1 MARHMNRRRPTLR
14 SGVPIWLHDQQLK
27 QSYPRLRGA
36 RRGDVAIVGGGMTGM
51 LAALTFA
58 EAGVSTIVLEA
69 GYVSSGSTVASSAL
83 LLHEPD
89 KGLTELTRRYGSA
102 ASRRLWQLSCD
113 AVPDLTATL
122 RQHSIECELV
132 ERDAVYYATQKEA
145 AAALYD
151 EYRRR
156 VKAGFSAEWLTP
168 GALRDLTAIAG
179 HGAVLSTGNA
189 QFNPYTACLGLA
201 RAAASSGAQI
211 FERSRVVRIEQLRQ
225 GVRLHTPSGT
235 VNARSVVVATG
246 YATPSFR
253 PLAGRFRMYWTYVLA
268 TERLTPSRRRELGL
282 GEVMVWDTDRPYQYC
297 RWTADHRLLLGGGD
311 RRVRPGPQRNLR
323 FSTATAEL
331 REHFEALF
339 PALTNIRVE
348 RAWEGRFA
356 KTPDSFPYIG
366 PHRRYPRHLFA
377 LGYGGNGMTFSA
389 IAARMLLEHWQGKP
403 SRDHRLFAFG
413 RMR

>member
-1 MARHMNRRRPTLR
+1 M
-14 SGVPIWLHDQQLK
+14 PIWLHQQQLK
-27 QSYPRLRGA
+27 QSYPQLRGGHRA
-36 RRGDVAIVGGGMTGM
+36 EVAIVGGGLTGM

-89 KGLTELTRRYGSA
+89 KGLMELTRRYGSA
-102 ASRRLWQLSCD
+102 ASRRLWQLSRD

-132 ERDAVYYATQKEA
+132 ERHAVYYAAHKEA
-145 AAALYD
+145 AAPLYD
-151 EYRRR
+151 EFRHR
-156 VKAGFSAEWLTP
+156 VRAGFSAEWLTP

-179 HGAVLSTGNA
+179 HGAVLTTGNA
-189 QFNPYTACLGLA
+189 QFNPYRACVGLA
-201 RAAASSGAQI
+201 RAATSSGAQI
-211 FERSRVVRIEQLRQ
+211 FERSRVARIEPQHH
-225 GVRLHTPSGT
+225 GVRLRTPTGT
-235 VNARSVVVATG
+235 VTARSVVVATG
-246 YATPSFR
+246 YATPYFR
-253 PLAGRFRMYWTYVLA
+253 PLAGRFGMYWTYVLA
-268 TERLTPSRRRELGL
+268 TERLTPLARRELGL
-282 GEVMVWDTDRPYQYC
+282 GDVMVWDTDRPYHYC
-297 RWTADHRLLLGGGD
+297 RWTADHRVLLGGGD
-311 RRVRPGPQRNLR
+311 RRVGPGLQRGVR
-323 FSTATAEL
+323 FRNATTEL
-331 REHFEALF
+331 RAHFEALF
-339 PALTNIRVE
+339 PALTNVRME
-348 RAWEGRFA
+348 RAWEGQFA

-389 IAARMLLEHWQGKP
+389 IAARLLLEHWQGKP